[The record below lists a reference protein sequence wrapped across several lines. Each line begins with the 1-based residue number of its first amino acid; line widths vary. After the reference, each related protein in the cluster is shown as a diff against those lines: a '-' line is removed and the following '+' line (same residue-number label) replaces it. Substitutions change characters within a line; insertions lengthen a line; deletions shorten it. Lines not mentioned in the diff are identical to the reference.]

1 MDEQAIKNIV
11 DSQRQFFLKGETLS
25 YSFRI
30 KALKTLR
37 KSLIDNKQLIYK
49 AFIDDFNKSEFDV
62 LTTEFG
68 MAIEEID
75 FMVKNLKSLMK
86 PKKVKTSLFNFP
98 SKGRIY
104 SEPYGVSLIIAPWNY
119 PLQLSIAPL
128 AGSIAAGN
136 TIILKPSSYANN
148 VSNALEKV
156 LSVFDKE
163 YISVILGGRNEITAL
178 LDQQFD
184 YIFFTGSPTVGK
196 IVMEKASKHL
206 TPVSLELG
214 GKSPTIVDEDANIEL
229 AAKRITW
236 GKFLNAGQTCVAP
249 DYILVHKSI
258 HDSFVKKVNE
268 YIAKYYYDQSGT
280 INSDFPFIINNKH
293 FERLK
298 LLIDENKKIC
308 GKISKERLIE
318 PTVLDNVTFDD
329 DVMKEEIFGPIMPII
344 EFDNLELLINKLKL
358 LPKPLALYYFGNN
371 KKNIEKVLNN
381 VSSGGAC
388 INEVV
393 MHLTN
398 EELPF
403 GGVGNS
409 GMGSYHGKK
418 SFETFSHQKS
428 VLIKGKNEINIKY
441 PPANEK
447 KIKLVEKIMKVK

>member
-11 DSQRQFFLKGETLS
+11 DNQRQFFLTGQTLD

-75 FMVKNLKSLMK
+75 FMIKNLKSLMK

-104 SEPYGVSLIIAPWNY
+104 KEPYGVSLIIAPWNY

-128 AGSIAAGN
+128 AGSLAAGN

-148 VSNALEKV
+148 VSIALEKV
-156 LSVFDKE
+156 LSVFDDK

-196 IVMEKASKHL
+196 IVMEKASKNL

-214 GKSPTIVDEDANIEL
+214 GKSPTIIDEDADIEL

-258 HDSFVKKVNE
+258 HDNFVKKVKE
-268 YIAKYYYDQSGT
+268 YISKYYYDQNGT
-280 INSDFPFIINNKH
+280 IKNDFPFIINNKH

-298 LLIDENKKIC
+298 SLIDENKKVC

-344 EFDNLELLINKLKL
+344 EFDNLDLLISELKL

-409 GMGSYHGKK
+409 GMGSYHGEK

-428 VLIKGKNEINIKY
+428 VLIKGKREINIKY
-441 PPANEK
+441 PPINEK
-447 KIKLVEKIMKVK
+447 KRKLVEKIMKVK